1 MRQSEDRPQYLY
13 PIGYRVGQVRLIF
26 KPRLPIHHPLHDIPM
41 AYVYW
46 FSNPSPTAERDINM
60 YKLQYMR
67 GAGNARIGGIVLLS
81 SVSRLI
87 QMAPVYGP
95 QVNPQLSSD
104 NSMDLCQS
112 YYVNSFMDKETY
124 QAVW

>member
-1 MRQSEDRPQYLY
+1 M
-13 PIGYRVGQVRLIF
+13 V
-26 KPRLPIHHPLHDIPM
+26 
-41 AYVYW
+41 YVCL
-46 FSNPSPTAERDINM
+46 FSKPSPTAERDINM

-67 GAGNARIGGIVLLS
+67 GAENVRIGGIVLLS
-81 SVSRLI
+81 SISRLI

-95 QVNPQLSSD
+95 QVNPRLSSE